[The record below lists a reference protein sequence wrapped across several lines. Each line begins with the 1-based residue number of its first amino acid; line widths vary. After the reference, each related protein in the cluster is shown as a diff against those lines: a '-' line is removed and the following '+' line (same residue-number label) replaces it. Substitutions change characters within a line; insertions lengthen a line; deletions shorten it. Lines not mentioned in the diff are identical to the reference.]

1 MRRRLIEDRK
11 TVEDFNPRTRVGCD
25 VLRLLWSSPSFIS
38 IHAPAW
44 DATSAISGTTDDRPI
59 SIHAPAWDATYPC
72 GSSIYIISIFQST
85 HPRGMRQ
92 QRANVSI
99 CKLTISIHAPA
110 WDATADQSTSTLKYL
125 ISIHAPAWDATLKYM
140 RITP

>member
-1 MRRRLIEDRK
+1 MRLGSLTE
-11 TVEDFNPRTRVGCD
+11 
-25 VLRLLWSSPSFIS
+25 SFENGKIS

-44 DATSAISGTTDDRPI
+44 DATTRYYEISGKM
-59 SIHAPAWDATYPC
+59 A
-72 GSSIYIISIFQST
+72 
-85 HPRGMRQ
+85 
-92 QRANVSI
+92 
-99 CKLTISIHAPA
+99 ISIHAPA